1 MIGRSRPVAAPRSR
15 RNSMAEKECR
25 VTASCN
31 GVPKL
36 LFAIRELGG
45 GTLLLVLRGS
55 EYPIAIGGKMHR
67 VVEQRYSLH
76 IDPVSGHVTVKH
88 SLRLSDRRIVAFA
101 AFSHE
106 NSAVRAWPVFS
117 RLAPDLRAKAYDLKG
132 APSDRDLAI
141 ADYNPHAASLGYSV
155 VAHRGQKLAAS
166 GDLAPAT
173 LARLSFGAFDISIVA
188 RTLDR
193 PSADGAL
200 MHHSAEAPIASA
212 GDDTMAERDLVHFM
226 ETALGQ
232 LLAADRR
239 PARRG
244 RLAG

>member
-15 RNSMAEKECR
+15 RNSMAKKECR

-45 GTLLLVLRGS
+45 GNLLLVLRGS

-67 VVEQRYSLH
+67 AVEQRYSLH
-76 IDPVSGHVTVKH
+76 IDPVSGRVTVKH
-88 SLRLSDRRIVAFA
+88 SLRLSDRRIVALA
-101 AFSHE
+101 AFAGD
-106 NSAVRAWPVFS
+106 NDAVRAWPVFS
-117 RLAPDLRAKAYDLKG
+117 RLVPDLRANAYDLKG
-132 APSDRDLAI
+132 APPDRDLAI
-141 ADYNPHAASLGYSV
+141 ADYDPRAASLGYSV

-166 GDLAPAT
+166 GELAPAT

-200 MHHSAEAPIASA
+200 MHHSAEAPIAGA
-212 GDDTMAERDLVHFM
+212 GDETMSGQKLAAFM

-232 LLAADRR
+232 LLAADRQ
-239 PARRG
+239 PAQRG
-244 RLAG
+244 RIAG